1 MLYGPPLAWQLL
13 MFFLQSWGND
23 MRLKSILFG
32 LCVLVF
38 SVLAQAQTAAYI
50 RGASKPWGES
60 TNESAMDAAFGAG
73 NWSDLTLAGGVAP
86 FLPAAGYK
94 FIFLEGGDETAIELN
109 DYLTAN
115 RTQIEAFVTTGGRLF
130 LNSAPNEGGNINYGF
145 GGVVLT
151 YDNTESEAVVAANNA
166 HPVFAGPATPVA
178 TSYTGNSFGH
188 AIVGAGVVPIIIGA
202 PGDNVAGK
210 TVLGEKQFGAGCVLL
225 GGMTTDNF
233 HAPQPDAH
241 NLRINILS
249 YVSNQSTVCGVPVV
263 ATSVP
268 VPLGGPWIHL
278 LMSAAFA
285 GMGFAGMRRRSGI

>member
-1 MLYGPPLAWQLL
+1 
-13 MFFLQSWGND
+13 

-50 RGASKPWGES
+50 RGASKPWGGS

-73 NWSDLTLAGGVAP
+73 NWSDLTMAGGVAP

-94 FIFLEGGDETAIELN
+94 FIFLEGGDGTAIELN

-115 RTQIEAFVTTGGRLF
+115 RTQIEAFVTAGGRLL
-130 LNSAPNEGGNINYGF
+130 LNSAPNEGGNITYGF

-151 YDNTESEAVVAANNA
+151 YDSNESDANASSSVVAANNL
-166 HPVFAGPATPVA
+166 HPIFAGPATPVS

-188 AIVGAGVVPIIIGA
+188 AIVGAGVVPLIIGA
-202 PGDNVAGK
+202 PGDQVEGK
-210 TVLGEKQFGAGCVLL
+210 TVLGEKKFGAGCVLL

-233 HAPQPDAH
+233 HDPQPDGH

-278 LMSAAFA
+278 LMSAAFT
-285 GMGFAGMRRRSGI
+285 GMGFAGMRRRSSI